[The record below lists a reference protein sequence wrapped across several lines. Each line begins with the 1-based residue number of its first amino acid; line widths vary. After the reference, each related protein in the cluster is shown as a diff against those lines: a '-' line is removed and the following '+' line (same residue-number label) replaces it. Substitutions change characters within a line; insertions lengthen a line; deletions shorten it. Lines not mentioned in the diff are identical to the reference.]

1 MTARNGARM
10 AGYDW
15 AYVQGGRNVADS
27 RTAGALCRFMSALVA
42 AEGGENLRIGI
53 VRARRNEAT
62 IESCDGSL
70 ASALAGAMSSAMHSG
85 IEMSVPS
92 STSWLYVL
100 AQEYRDKEI
109 EVSGIVEYAT
119 LRGTIAEAA
128 CVDGSHL
135 YVQVC
140 AKRDGPAP
148 LGPLHFLAE
157 PTKAPWAVLAPV
169 RSDAD
174 GCEEAEPRPA
184 WVRSLESIL
193 RSISRSLV
201 SERRIDDDEA
211 ERRDW
216 VPIEK
221 TQKHGRYVWR
231 ARCVQLPMTI
241 TGKANVLCLP
251 RARCSHSA
259 RPCAELFSPS
269 PRVSCLFSRTA
280 LRSRGTGQANVF
292 VYASTFQF
300 ATAGSV
306 ERPCAEKTIKWHRRL
321 YPEPPVVRTLS
332 RGEGERPVGIVLPIG
347 GARFG
352 GQCIQDIGPGLAVDA
367 PRFVFLDL
375 SVAVAM
381 RSAALMLF
389 NATCVSHSC

>member
-70 ASALAGAMSSAMHSG
+70 ASALAGAMSSAMHSGVEMHSG

-259 RPCAELFSPS
+259 RPRAVLFSLS
-269 PRVSCLFSRTA
+269 SCVWCLTSRTS
-280 LRSRGTGQANVF
+280 LRLRG
-292 VYASTFQF
+292 
-300 ATAGSV
+300 
-306 ERPCAEKTIKWHRRL
+306 
-321 YPEPPVVRTLS
+321 
-332 RGEGERPVGIVLPIG
+332 
-347 GARFG
+347 
-352 GQCIQDIGPGLAVDA
+352 A
-367 PRFVFLDL
+367 PRRPPAHAHPRPQAHAH
-375 SVAVAM
+375 SRPP
-381 RSAALMLF
+381 RSAAADWPTRARRRRSGHWPGPRP
-389 NATCVSHSC
+389 NSTPPRRAPACRPSSHRERSSSRTIAPASSYARA